1 MAKADKCL
9 EKMCR
14 KAARKSLGLK
24 KRDIKDKAQ
33 KAKVSELAGRLHS
46 ALPKQPSPQN
56 KAEKKATRRTL
67 KQLAAQQLK
76 SLPNSANDDSLPA
89 VRTLRP
95 AIGSMAFALTPLK
108 RKPCGGCAAKRGGL
122 CQCALKLA
130 KRKAG

>member
-1 MAKADKCL
+1 MAKADKRL

-14 KAARKSLGLK
+14 KAARKSLGFK
-24 KRDIKDKAQ
+24 KRDIRDKAL
-33 KAKVSELAGRLHS
+33 KAKVSELAGLLQNALPEAPALHS
-46 ALPKQPSPQN
+46 

-67 KQLAAQQLK
+67 KQMAADNLK
-76 SLPNSANDDSLPA
+76 AFPQSANDDTLPA
-89 VRTLRP
+89 VRMLRP
-95 AIGSMAFALTPLK
+95 AIGTMAFALTPLK